1 MAGKLRGSK
10 TKEEL
15 NDKIEAFA
23 YAMVNITHG
32 VRKDAYIYALQAI
45 GIPEEDRTKNP
56 ARQASEFYIRHKEKI
71 EAKMEEFRQQNQQVL
86 PHMRDSNIAV
96 LREIIATAK
105 NNNDKIRAIQVLN
118 QMFGYDSKTVNIK
131 SEDVIVVDLVE

>member
-1 MAGKLRGSK
+1 MNGGKAPFIFSSRKRRKEAGLMAGKLRGNR

-32 VRKDAYIYALQAI
+32 VIKDAYIYALQAI

-56 ARQASEFYIRHKEKI
+56 AK
-71 EAKMEEFRQQNQQVL
+71 
-86 PHMRDSNIAV
+86 
-96 LREIIATAK
+96 
-105 NNNDKIRAIQVLN
+105 
-118 QMFGYDSKTVNIK
+118 
-131 SEDVIVVDLVE
+131 